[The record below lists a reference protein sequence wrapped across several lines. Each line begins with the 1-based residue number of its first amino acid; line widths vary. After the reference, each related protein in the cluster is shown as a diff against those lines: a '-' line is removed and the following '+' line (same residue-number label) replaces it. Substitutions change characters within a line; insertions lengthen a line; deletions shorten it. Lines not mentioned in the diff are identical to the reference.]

1 MDVVHGLNGAMCVV
15 VVNDVYSHEKGHWKG
30 RPYAPH
36 RLHAAGRLQV
46 MALATQAVF
55 ELANL
60 MVEKPFMRWRPMR

>member
-1 MDVVHGLNGAMCVV
+1 MTYIVMKKDIGKDV
-15 VVNDVYSHEKGHWKG
+15 
-30 RPYAPH
+30 PYAPH